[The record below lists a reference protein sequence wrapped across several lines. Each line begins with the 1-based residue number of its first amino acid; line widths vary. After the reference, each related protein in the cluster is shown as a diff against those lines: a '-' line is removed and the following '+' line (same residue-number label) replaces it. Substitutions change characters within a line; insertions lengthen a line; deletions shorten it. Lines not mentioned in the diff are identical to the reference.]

1 MKPRKVKIMGTGT
14 YLPKQLITSN
24 EMDRRLGVPAGWVH
38 TKSDV
43 HTRHFILN
51 ETAAEMGA
59 SAAYAAL
66 EDAGLMFADIDC
78 IVCTSGTMQQP
89 IPCTAV
95 LIQKAM
101 QQENSGVPCFDI
113 NSTCLSFV
121 TGLDL
126 MSYMVDAGRY
136 RRVLLIAT
144 EIASEGINWNDKES
158 ASLFGDGAAA
168 VVIEQ
173 TAPAE
178 SSAILHAAM
187 ETYSSGSGLS
197 EIKAGGSAQHAKH
210 FTSDNEDDYLF
221 RMNGHAI
228 FRMASKLLPPFVDQ
242 LLNKAH
248 LQMVDVSLVIPHQG
262 SAMAMRLLQKRLNI
276 SEEQLLYITPS
287 FGNTIAAS
295 IPIGLHE
302 AIHRNKITRGD
313 RILLLGTSAGLSLG
327 GILFE
332 Y

>member
-14 YLPKQLITSN
+14 YLPKRLITSD

-38 TKSDV
+38 KKSDV
-43 HTRHFILN
+43 YTRYFVLN

-66 EDAGLMFADIDC
+66 ENAGLTFADIDC

-101 QQENSGVPCFDI
+101 QQEHSGVPCFDV

-126 MSYMVDAGRY
+126 MSYLVDAGRY
-136 RRVLLIAT
+136 NRVLLIAT

-168 VVIEQ
+168 VIIEQ
-173 TAPAE
+173 TPHGE
-178 SSAILHAAM
+178 NSAIQQAAM
-187 ETYSSGSGLS
+187 ETYSLGSGLS
-197 EIKAGGSAQHAKH
+197 EIRGGGSSQHAKLMN
-210 FTSDNEDDYLF
+210 TDNEEDYLF
-221 RMNGHAI
+221 RMNGPAI
-228 FRMASKLLPPFVDQ
+228 FRMASKFLPRFVDQ
-242 LLNKAH
+242 LLDKAQ
-248 LQMVDVSLVIPHQG
+248 LRMADISLVIPHQG
-262 SAMAMRLLQKRLNI
+262 SSLAMKLLQKRLHI
-276 SEEQLLYITPS
+276 SDEQLLYTTPS

-302 AIHRNKITRGD
+302 AIRCHRMCRGD

-327 GILFE
+327 GVLFE

>member
-1 MKPRKVKIMGTGT
+1 MKSRKVKIVGTGT
-14 YLPKQLITSN
+14 YLPKQLISSD
-24 EMDRRLGVPAGWVH
+24 EMDRRLDVPSGWVLQ
-38 TKSDV
+38 KSDV
-43 HTRHFILN
+43 ITRHFIKD

-66 EDAGLMFADIDC
+66 KDAGLDFADIDC

-101 QQENSGVPCFDI
+101 QQEDSGVPCFDV
-113 NSTCLSFV
+113 NATCLSFV

-126 MSYMVDAGRY
+126 LSYMVDAGRY

-144 EIASEGINWNDKES
+144 EIASKGINWTDKES

-173 TAPAE
+173 
-178 SSAILHAAM
+178 SSQSDSSCIFHAAM
-187 ETYSSGSGLS
+187 ETYSSGAHLS
-197 EIKAGGSAQHAKH
+197 EIRAGGSAQHAMH
-210 FTSDNEDDYLF
+210 HTASNAEDYLF
-221 RMNGHAI
+221 RMNGQAI
-228 FRMASKLLPPFVDQ
+228 FRMASKLLPRFVER
-242 LLNKAH
+242 LLAEV
-248 LQMVDVSLVIPHQG
+248 QMRMVDLRLVIPHQG
-262 SAMAMRLLQKRLNI
+262 SAMAMRLLRKRLHI

-302 AIHRNKITRGD
+302 AIRQGKMSRGD
-313 RILLLGTSAGLSLG
+313 RVLLLGTSAGLSLG
-327 GILFE
+327 GLVFE

>member
-1 MKPRKVKIMGTGT
+1 MKPRKVKIVGSGI
-14 YLPKQLITSN
+14 YLPKKLITSDD
-24 EMDRRLGVPAGWVH
+24 MDLKLQVPSGWVLR
-38 TKSDV
+38 KSDV
-43 HTRHFILN
+43 RTRHFIQD

-66 EDAGLMFADIDC
+66 ANAGLTFADIDC

-101 QQENSGVPCFDI
+101 QQEHSGVPCFDI

-121 TGLDL
+121 TGLDT
-126 MSYMVDAGRY
+126 MSYLIDAGRY

-144 EIASEGINWNDKES
+144 EIASEGINWTDKES

-168 VVIEQ
+168 VVIERS
-173 TAPAE
+173 TG

-187 ETYSSGSGLS
+187 ETYSSGAHLS
-197 EIKAGGSAQHAKH
+197 EIKAGGSLQHAKQH
-210 FTSDNEDDYLF
+210 TTANADNYLF
-221 RMNGHAI
+221 QMNGQAL
-228 FRMASKLLPPFVDQ
+228 FRMASKLLPRFVEQ
-242 LLNKAH
+242 LLNKAQ
-248 LQMVDVSLVIPHQG
+248 LRMDDISLVIPHQG
-262 SAMAMRLLQKRLNI
+262 SAMAMRLLRKRLNI
-276 SEEQLLYITPS
+276 SEEKLLYITPT

-302 AIHRNKITRGD
+302 AIRLGKILRGD
-313 RILLLGTSAGLSLG
+313 RIMLLGTSAGLSIG
-327 GILFE
+327 GIVLE

>member
-1 MKPRKVKIMGTGT
+1 MKPRKVKIVGTGT
-14 YLPKQLITSN
+14 YLPKQLITSD
-24 EMDRRLGVPAGWVH
+24 EMDRRLGVPAGWTH
-38 TKSDV
+38 LKSDV
-43 HTRHFILN
+43 KTRHFILN
-51 ETAAEMGA
+51 ETASEMGA

-66 EDAGLMFADIDC
+66 EDAGLAFADIDC

-101 QQENSGVPCFDI
+101 QQENSGVPCFDV
-113 NSTCLSFV
+113 NATCLSFV

-126 MSYMVDAGRY
+126 ISYLIDAGRY
-136 RRVLLIAT
+136 RRVLLVAT
-144 EIASEGINWNDKES
+144 EIASEGINFNDKES
-158 ASLFGDGAAA
+158 AALFGDGAAA

-187 ETYSSGSGLS
+187 ETYSSGSEFS
-197 EIKAGGSAQHAKH
+197 EIRAGGSAQHAKH
-210 FTSDNEDDYLF
+210 HTTDNEEDYLF

-228 FRMASKLLPPFVDQ
+228 FRMASKLLPPFVEQ
-242 LLNKAH
+242 LLLKSQ
-248 LQMVDVSLVIPHQG
+248 LQISDISLVIPHQG
-262 SAMAMRLLQKRLNI
+262 SAMAMKLLRKRLNI
-276 SEEQLLYITPS
+276 SEEQLLYTTPI

-302 AIHRNKITRGD
+302 AIRHKQMSRGD

-327 GILFE
+327 GVIFE